1 MSTALFPTLQPR
13 TGTLPEGID
22 LRCCDVAEVLAV
34 ASGARLVVADPSWSY
49 SKGMWSMIGA
59 GGDGLTGAAIA
70 DSVGEQYQSIPD
82 SAIVAHLDAAYDCC
96 ATDARLAVWYTWPKD
111 AEWTEA
117 GGAGKRWGPRK
128 SGGAWL
134 KTGQVGVGYHWRGQ
148 TEPVALFTKGATG
161 RPLECLLNGY
171 ASVPDEHSYKPVE
184 WQRAWIRAWTS
195 PGDLVLDLYAGLGS
209 VAVACALEGRRYIG
223 AEIDPE
229 RHRRAVL
236 RVQHVLEAK

>member
-22 LRCCDVAEVLAV
+22 LRCCDVAEVLSV
-34 ASGARLVVADPSWSY
+34 ARGARLVVADPPWQYDTGSAG
-49 SKGMWSMIGA
+49 KGMAQPEENGIFA
-59 GGDGLTGAAIA
+59 GLEMA
-70 DSVGEQYQSIPD
+70 P
-82 SAIVAHLDAAYDCC
+82 IVAHLDASYDCC
-96 ATDARLAVWYTWPKD
+96 APDARLAVWYTWPKD
-111 AEWTEA
+111 AEWYDA
-117 GGAGKRWGPRK
+117 GNAGKRWGPRK

-148 TEPVALFTKGATG
+148 TEPVALFTRGTTG

-236 RVQHVLEAK
+236 RVEEAYNNRR

>member
-1 MSTALFPTLQPR
+1 MLFPDLQPKR
-13 TGTLPEGID
+13 GTLPEGID
-22 LRCCDVAEVLAV
+22 LRCCDVAEVLSV
-34 ASGARLVVADPSWSY
+34 ASGARLVVADPSWAY

-59 GGDGLTGAAIA
+59 CGDGLTGAAIA
-70 DSVGEQYQSIPD
+70 DSVGEQYQSLSD
-82 SAIVAHLDAAYDCC
+82 AAIVAHLDAAYDCC
-96 ATDARLAVWYTWPKD
+96 APDARLAVWYTWPKD
-111 AEWTEA
+111 AEWYDA
-117 GGAGKRWGPRK
+117 GNAGKRWGPRK

-148 TEPVALFTKGATG
+148 TEPVALFTRGTTG

-236 RVQHVLEAK
+236 RVEEAYNNRR